1 MSTKEKIMNAA
12 LELFSVQGY
21 EDTSVAEIAEAVGI
35 KAPSLYKH
43 YGSKQAI
50 FSAIM
55 QKIDEQYRQ
64 QAAMLHLDGSLPEA
78 DSARYQ
84 GISEDAL
91 FSMVLQMFRF
101 FLLDP
106 YAAKC
111 RKILVLEQ
119 FKNAAAGELYRELY
133 FEGPLAY
140 QRRLFQQ
147 LIQAGRLKNTD
158 PETLAIQFYSP
169 ILALLQLCDLDPQ
182 GIPEAEE
189 LLRKHIFAFHRAH
202 KQGAEK

>member
-1 MSTKEKIMNAA
+1 MNAA

-21 EDTSVAEIAEAVGI
+21 ENTSVAEIAEAVGI

-43 YGSKQAI
+43 DGSKQEI
-50 FSAIM
+50 FSAII
-55 QKIDEQYRQ
+55 QKIEEQYRQ
-64 QAAMLHLDGSLPEA
+64 QAAILHLDGSLPEA
-78 DSARYQ
+78 DAARYQ
-84 GISEDAL
+84 GISEETL

-119 FKNAAAGELYRELY
+119 FKNAAAGDLYRELY
-133 FEGPLAY
+133 FKGPLAY
-140 QRRLFQQ
+140 QKNLFQH
-147 LIQAGRLKNTD
+147 LILAGRFQNAD
-158 PETLAIQFYSP
+158 PETLAIQFYAP
-169 ILALLQLCDLDPQ
+169 ILTLLQLCDLDPQ
-182 GIPEAEE
+182 RIPEAEE
-189 LLRKHIFAFHRAH
+189 LLRKHVFAFHRAH